1 MGILDKLLRRNPT
14 MEPLIN
20 IPDAAVQ
27 VGVAPATLYQLTR
40 EKIIP
45 ATWLGTQRR
54 KVLLSDVRRVIGE
67 PNVVQPAPI
76 IKPAT
81 VTSTEIA
88 KMMGISSTRA
98 FARLYSGGVS
108 IEGKRNRPKGSGGPK
123 VNLWNRK
130 EAEAIVAKFKL
141 NPECH
146 PSPRR
151 GGEGWMNELNNG
163 IAAYYHIKTNA
174 PDRAGRLQAYVTMR
188 DNLVVVKRALNAEI
202 REAIKNG

>member
-45 ATWLGTQRR
+45 AMWFGTQRR

-98 FARLYSGGVS
+98 FSRLYSGGVS

-141 NPECH
+141 KSGPKPTPH
-146 PSPRR
+146 R
-151 GGEGWMNELNNG
+151 GDGLTKMLGGLSRYERAESYAERLRAFAIIELG
-163 IAAYYHIKTNA
+163 MVWLSRGLEQEH
-174 PDRAGRLQAYVTMR
+174 R
-188 DNLVVVKRALNAEI
+188 DNVKKEGD
-202 REAIKNG
+202 NG